1 MLKKKIM
8 DNLKAKRIK
17 RGFRAKR
24 TRAKLAEVAGR
35 PRLSVFRSNSHIYA
49 QLIDDSKQVTVASAS
64 DLELKNTDKLT
75 KTARAKMVGLA
86 LAKKAQE
93 LKVLEVVFDKGSY
106 KYHGIVKS
114 LADGAREGGLKF

>member
-1 MLKKKIM
+1 M

-17 RGFRAKR
+17 REFRARR
-24 TRAKLAEVAGR
+24 TRAKLAGVSDR
-35 PRLSVFRSNSHIYA
+35 PRLSIFRSNAHVYA
-49 QLIDDSKQVTVASAS
+49 QLINDAERSTLASAS
-64 DLELKNTDKLT
+64 DLDLKGVEKKT
-75 KTARAKMVGLA
+75 KTERAKMVGLA

-93 LKVLEVVFDKGSY
+93 LKILEVVFDKGSY